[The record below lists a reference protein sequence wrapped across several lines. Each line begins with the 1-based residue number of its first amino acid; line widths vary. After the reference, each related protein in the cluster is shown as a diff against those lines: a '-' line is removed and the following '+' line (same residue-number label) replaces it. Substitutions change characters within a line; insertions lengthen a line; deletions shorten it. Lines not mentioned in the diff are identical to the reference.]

1 MTAIEDTVELAGDLA
16 TQAAEE
22 IIDVASDVAGYAVEA
37 IVEGVETASDAASD
51 LAEAVKKDKSILVR
65 LLVVA
70 GLVALAV
77 IVYKR
82 LTAED
87 EAEVADGD
95 AGEVH
100 TLGTD
105 SVASA

>member
-1 MTAIEDTVELAGDLA
+1 MTAIEDTVEAAGELA
-16 TQAAEE
+16 TEVAEE
-22 IIDVASDVAGYAVEA
+22 VIDVASDVASYAVEA
-37 IVEGVETASDAASD
+37 IVEGVEVATDAAAD

-87 EAEVADGD
+87 EAEAADD

-105 SVASA
+105 SAASA